1 MNRGLWKELDYV
13 LASFSYLLS
22 MVLIVV
28 ALLLVAQDG
37 VTLRAVLATLLA
49 LYFLQQGIYI
59 MIVSAIVERRRS
71 REPINFP
78 DRRNAA

>member
-1 MNRGLWKELDYV
+1 MNRRLWKEVDYV

-22 MVLIVV
+22 LILIVV
-28 ALLLVAQDG
+28 ALTFVAQDG

-49 LYFLQQGIYI
+49 LYFLQQGVYI
-59 MIVSAIVERRRS
+59 MIVSAVVERRRS

-78 DRRNAA
+78 ERRNAA